1 MKTPTVQ
8 IQFSE
13 IRSHVLGVD
22 YCPFRPGAANGPRI
36 SYTHVFIYI
45 KSGRGTI
52 QIDGITYEATERS
65 LFYIQPGITH
75 AFHADA
81 TDPMVHAS
89 LYIDLLWNSTP
100 KQKGDLCLNCY
111 ETKAYQPRLSAVMV
125 QFKEGILIPTKTN
138 IPPNAKWIE
147 SFLAVIDHFD
157 YRGIDTEIRLRSL
170 FEAFFSDFIHYLAH
184 PFAPTDPRIRKL
196 IYWMEEHIYTTFSTA
211 DWAEQLLISQAYLY
225 ELFHKETGV
234 SPQYYFNSCKLAQA
248 KKELR
253 ETNQSVT
260 SIAERLGFA
269 TIHYF
274 SRQFSS
280 HYLESPNQYRK
291 RIRGNAPAQ

>member
-1 MKTPTVQ
+1 MNPPTIQ

-22 YCPFRPGAANGPRI
+22 YCPFRAKEIIGPRI
-36 SYTHVFIYI
+36 SYTHVFLYI

-52 QIDGITYEATERS
+52 TIDGVTYEAADRC
-65 LFYIQPGITH
+65 LFYIQPGIIH
-75 AFHADA
+75 SFHADA
-81 TDPMVHAS
+81 TDPMVYAS
-89 LYIDLLWNSTP
+89 LYIDLLWSSTP
-100 KQKGDLCLNCY
+100 KLKGDLGLNCY
-111 ETKAYQPRLSAVMV
+111 EIEAYQPQLSAANV
-125 QFKEGILIPTKTN
+125 QFKEGIVIPTKTN
-138 IPPNAKWIE
+138 TPHNAKWME
-147 SFLAVIDHFD
+147 SFLAVMDHFD

-170 FEAFFSDFIHYLAH
+170 FEAFFSDYIHYLAH
-184 PFAPTDPRIRKL
+184 PFAPADPRIRKL
-196 IYWMEEHIYTTFSTA
+196 IHWMEEHIYATFSTA

-274 SRQFSS
+274 SRQYSS
-280 HYLESPNQYRK
+280 HYLESPSQYRK
-291 RIRGNAPAQ
+291 RIRGNAPTP

>member
-1 MKTPTVQ
+1 MKPPIIQ

-13 IRSHVLGVD
+13 IRSHVLGAD
-22 YCPFRPGAANGPRI
+22 YCPFRSGEKNGPRTT
-36 SYTHVFIYI
+36 YTHAFIYI

-52 QIDGITYEATERS
+52 KIDEITYEATERS

-75 AFHADA
+75 SFHADL
-81 TDPMVHAS
+81 TDPMVNAS

-100 KQKGDLCLNCY
+100 KLKGDLVMNCY
-111 ETKAYQPRLSAVMV
+111 ESEVFQPQLSAAKV
-125 QFKEGILIPTKTN
+125 QFKEGIV
-138 IPPNAKWIE
+138 IPPKTIIPVNAKWTE

-157 YRGIDTEIRLRSL
+157 YRGVDTEIRLRAL
-170 FEAFFSDFIHYLAH
+170 FEAFFSDFIHFLAH
-184 PFAPTDPRIRKL
+184 PFAPTDSRIRKL
-196 IYWMEEHIYTTFSTA
+196 IYWMEEHIYATFSTA
-211 DWAEQLLISQAYLY
+211 EWAEQLLISQAYLY

-260 SIAERLGFA
+260 SIAEKLGFA

-274 SRQFSS
+274 SRQYSS
-280 HYLESPNQYRK
+280 HYLESPSQYRK
-291 RIRGNAPAQ
+291 RIRGHAPH